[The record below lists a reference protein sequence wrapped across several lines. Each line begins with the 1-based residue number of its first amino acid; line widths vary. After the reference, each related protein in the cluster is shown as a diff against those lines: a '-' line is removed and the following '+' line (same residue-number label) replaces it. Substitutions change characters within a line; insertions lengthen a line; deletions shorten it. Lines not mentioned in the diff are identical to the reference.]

1 MKKRLL
7 SALLALSVLLGS
19 MPVYALEDT
28 TPATPDPATVST
40 TETAADAAAGA
51 VESSVA
57 DSAAEAPAENTET
70 QMTEEVTVDTSDADL
85 PSNDELFALYMQ
97 QLMYPGQVPS
107 TMANWGQ
114 EFFEDGPAKTIYNKI
129 KEFVKGVA
137 QGTDDDSDGIIK
149 TERIQFDLPESECL
163 HFSYS
168 QVGATGPSDTTLG
181 QKVAD
186 AAKQEIDLRR
196 ILDCLLVDCPAD
208 LYWYDKVAG
217 FSYAYPYSRD
227 NEGVTVSSCIVS
239 MSVAGAYSTSAR
251 YEVDASKVQ
260 SAYAAL
266 DKAQEIVNEHQSD
279 STYEK
284 LLAYKNEI
292 CNLTSYND
300 AAAEEPNNTP
310 YGDPWQLIYVFDED
324 PNTTVVCE
332 GYAKA
337 FQYLCDLSGIDCY
350 TVTGTMGGG
359 KGAGAHMWNIV
370 PMDGQNYLV
379 DVTNCDEGT
388 IGNPDKLFMEGTAG
402 TVKDG
407 YTFAIGSSNIT
418 YKYDPTETIGLYP
431 DSILTLASSK
441 YTPPAPKLTITDM
454 PETVTYGDA
463 FTLTAANANGA
474 VTWSATGAAQVDA
487 STGLVTVT
495 GVGDFTITATAGD
508 KSASATGIAVPKALA
523 VRGATA
529 KDKTYDGN
537 ANVVVNDVTLEG
549 IVSGDGVSVDLSAVT
564 GTVSSANAGTY
575 ETISLQNLVLTGDKA
590 GCYTLAATAD
600 NVPTTVTIEK
610 ATPTAP
616 AGPFKATYGQKL
628 GDIELPEGWNWAVPE
643 TVLNQLGDHPCEAQY
658 AATTNYTGA
667 TATLTVT
674 VTAKTVV
681 PTVTVADKVTFT
693 GAAIQPEVTVQVD
706 GVTLT
711 ESTQYTVS
719 YSDNTNAGT
728 ATVTV
733 KAIAG
738 SGYVF
743 EDVVKTFTIE
753 KKAAPAATT
762 QNVTYRY
769 TETGEQQAT
778 VQNTMPSD
786 AGAVTYSEGAAM
798 DEKGIVSSWSVKADG
813 TVVYTLSGNGAA
825 GDTATLPVIVSSQNY
840 EDATINLVITLTDRE
855 VPEVTVQPYT
865 KTYNGQPVDIN
876 AITKNSGS
884 IEGTW
889 SWKDSTT
896 APVNV
901 ADSGT
906 YQLVFTPNDTTN
918 YAPVEVIVSVMITKA
933 ASSVSQKPTV
943 VTGLTYNKQSQELV
957 TAGTATGGTMMYAL
971 SQSGPFEETLPTA
984 TDADTY
990 TVWYM
995 VKGDDNHEYL
1005 QPQELGTVTI
1015 AKADPTP
1022 EIPAGLTATYGDT
1035 LADMQLPQGWTWD
1048 DASTTSVGDAGTR
1061 TFSATYAETD
1071 NYNAYTTKLTVM
1083 VNPKDLSGATAQTS
1097 GTEFTYNGSEQRPT
1111 VTGVTLDNTALS
1123 ANDYTVSE
1131 AKTADAGNYELAV
1144 TGQGNYTGS
1153 FTVPYTIAKK
1163 QVTATVTAQDKVYDG
1178 TTQATVAATVPG
1190 ESLTIT
1196 GLTGTFAR
1204 KDVGENLTVTV
1215 DATGVSWSD
1224 MNNYQVAIPG
1234 STTASITVAPYA
1246 YTDVADQLV
1255 KIGNGLD
1262 TVNAAAT
1269 ASGIPGEQVEGT
1281 LTWYGDSARTQAL
1294 GDSYLFQGS
1303 DGATVTLYWT
1313 FTPDES
1319 ATNYDRTPVN
1329 GSTEFTLT
1337 EKLIPTLQVEPLS
1350 KTYDGK
1356 AVVLDDLQKKA
1367 DVAGGWSFD
1376 EGTPALEDAGI
1387 YTVTLRFAPENT
1399 RDYTEATCSVTV
1411 TVEPRPVT
1419 VSMVLTGSNRIKEG
1433 ETLPQPKLSY
1443 SGVLAGESLT
1453 PSVEP
1458 VFAGMPAASEAGTY
1472 TISWTNGAEMQTAI
1486 EALPAAK
1493 NYAVTVVDTQ
1503 VELVILKE
1511 NVTVQP
1517 EIQVED
1523 GKTYR
1528 LEAAT
1533 GIETNQIPQSLQD
1546 KGYDSA
1552 EKIQKTMYKTAS
1564 EKVEGLSEENTALY
1578 DVNLYY
1584 RTGED
1589 EPWQEATEDNFPK
1602 EGITVTLPYPDG
1614 TNAADFDFVVTHML
1628 TVAGKAGQVETPA
1641 VTKTEKGL
1649 QFTVHSLSP
1658 IAISWKAVSKDTV
1671 TEDTVTEEQTITK
1684 EPISGTVV
1692 PAPSGSSISYYT
1704 CPACGYH
1711 DWTATDEGYRC
1722 DECGYLESVKQ
1733 LSGYGNVKGVY
1744 EPKAGG
1750 ATAAAAEAIPQ
1761 TGDESQ
1767 PVLWAVLMFASALTL
1782 GGLLISRRKRNR

>member
-19 MPVYALEDT
+19 MPVYALEDA

-114 EFFEDGPAKTIYNKI
+114 EENVLNEKEKAVYDTLKRFIQSVAKGENA
-129 KEFVKGVA
+129 EN
-137 QGTDDDSDGIIK
+137 GIIK
-149 TERIQFDLPESECL
+149 TEAIAIPVSGTFTYE
-163 HFSYS
+163 
-168 QVGATGPSDTTLG
+168 QVNATGPDDAELSSKVIAALG
-181 QKVAD
+181 K
-186 AAKQEIDLRR
+186 EIDLGKV
-196 ILDCLLVDCPAD
+196 LDCLLVDCPAE

-217 FSYAYPYSRD
+217 ITYGYSFTLTT
-227 NEGVTVSSCIVS
+227 EKVSVVCTAS

-266 DKAQEIVNEHQSD
+266 DKAQEIVNEYKSD

-300 AAAEEPNNTP
+300 AAAEESNSTP

-388 IGNPDKLFMEGTAG
+388 IGNPDKLFMVGTAG
-402 TVKDG
+402 TVQGG
-407 YTFAIGSSNIT
+407 YTFAISSSDIT
-418 YKYDPTETIGLYP
+418 YKYDPTETIGFYP

-441 YTPPAPKLTITDM
+441 YTPPAPKLTITGL
-454 PETVTYGDA
+454 PKTVTYGDR
-463 FTLTAANANGA
+463 FTLTAANAA
-474 VTWSATGAAQVDA
+474 DPVVWKADGAASVD
-487 STGLVTVT
+487 TDGNVTVT

-508 KSASATGIAVPKALA
+508 KSASATGTAVAKELT
-523 VRGATA
+523 VTGATA
-529 KDKTYDGN
+529 KNKTYDGDS
-537 ANVVVNDVTLEG
+537 NVEVTAVTLEG

-564 GTVSSANAGTY
+564 GTVSSANANTY
-575 ETISLQNLVLTGDKA
+575 KTISLQNLVLTGDKA
-590 GCYTLAATAD
+590 GCYTLAAPAD
-600 NVPTTVTIEK
+600 DVQATVTIEK

-616 AGPFKATYGQKL
+616 EGTFTATYGQKL

-643 TVLNQLGDHPCEAQY
+643 TVLNQLGDHPYEAQY

-738 SGYVF
+738 SGYAF
-743 EDVVKTFTIE
+743 EDVVKTFIIE
-753 KKAAPAATT
+753 KAAAPAATT
-762 QNVTYRY
+762 QNVAYRY

-778 VQNTMPSD
+778 VQNPMPAD
-786 AGAVTYSEGAAM
+786 AGTVTYSKGAVA
-798 DEKGIVSSWSVKADG
+798 DAKGIVSSWSVQADG

-876 AITKNSGS
+876 AITKNPGS

-901 ADSGT
+901 VDSGT
-906 YQLVFTPNDTTN
+906 YQLVFTPKDTTN
-918 YAPVEVIVSVMITKA
+918 YAPVEVSVSVTINPA
-933 ASSVSQKPTV
+933 PSSVSQKPTV
-943 VTGLTYNKQSQELV
+943 VTGLTYNKQPQELV

-1015 AKADPTP
+1015 AKAVP
-1022 EIPAGLTATYGDT
+1022 EVPDT
-1035 LADMQLPQGWTWD
+1035 LITTYSPGAILSSVNLPDGWEW
-1048 DASTTSVGDAGTR
+1048 
-1061 TFSATYAETD
+1061 
-1071 NYNAYTTKLTVM
+1071 
-1083 VNPKDLSGATAQTS
+1083 VNPNELLGDWGRR
-1097 GTEFTYNGSEQRPT
+1097 EFMAKHPGDGNYESREVAVKVYIEFANCSLGDVRVDQSALEYNGTWQHL
-1111 VTGVTLDNTALS
+1111 TGIQLLFEGHTLQQGI
-1123 ANDYTVSE
+1123 DYTVEDPGGTKAGSYL
-1131 AKTADAGNYELAV
+1131 ATLRGKGNYRG
-1144 TGQGNYTGS
+1144 TIIYTYYILPKP
-1153 FTVPYTIAKK
+1153 VMA
-1163 QVTATVTAQDKVYDG
+1163 QVVAEDKVYDG
-1178 TTQATVAATVPG
+1178 TTDAVVTATVETGV
-1190 ESLTIT
+1190 ERETLTIT
-1196 GLTGTFAR
+1196 GLKGTFAQT
-1204 KDVGENLTVTV
+1204 DAGENLTVVV
-1215 DATGVSWSD
+1215 DSSKASWGNNNYEVTFPGTATG
-1224 MNNYQVAIPG
+1224 
-1234 STTASITVAPYA
+1234 SIHPAD
-1246 YTDVADQLV
+1246 YTYSGVADQTV

-1262 TVNAAAT
+1262 TVNLVAT
-1269 ASGIPGEQVEGT
+1269 AAGVPGETVQGAV
-1281 LTWYGDSARTQAL
+1281 TWYQDAAHTQPLTADYRFS
-1294 GDSYLFQGS
+1294 GQEGNV
-1303 DGATVTLYWT
+1303 VTLYWA
-1313 FTPDES
+1313 FTPDPSE
-1319 ATNYDRTPVN
+1319 TNYSQEVQY
-1329 GSTEFTLT
+1329 GSTNFTLT
-1337 EKLIPTLQVEPLS
+1337 PKATPKVSAQGLT

-1356 AVVLDDLQKKA
+1356 AVTLEDLKKSA
-1367 DVAGGWSFD
+1367 DVAGSWALDAS
-1376 EGTPALEDAGI
+1376 TPELKNAGD
-1387 YTVTLRFAPENT
+1387 YKVTLHFTPDNT
-1399 RDYTEATCSVTV
+1399 REYETASITV
-1411 TVEPRPVT
+1411 TVKVERRELT
-1419 VSMVLTGSNRIKEG
+1419 VEVELSSDRI
-1433 ETLPQPKLSY
+1433 TTQ
-1443 SGVLAGESLT
+1443 
-1453 PSVEP
+1453 
-1458 VFAGMPAASEAGTY
+1458 
-1472 TISWTNGAEMQTAI
+1472 
-1486 EALPAAK
+1486 EALPTASLVWGETVKGEEQLIPDTAPTFDGWPEDPMTAG
-1493 NYAVTVVDTQ
+1493 NYSIRWTNREEMMQALQANPLAVNYRLQIQETAPLTVTET
-1503 VELVILKE
+1503 ELLPGSDE
-1511 NVTVQP
+1511 S
-1517 EIQVED
+1517 
-1523 GKTYR
+1523 YR
-1528 LEAAT
+1528 LEA
-1533 GIETNQIPQSLQD
+1533 Q
-1546 KGYDSA
+1546 
-1552 EKIQKTMYKTAS
+1552 
-1564 EKVEGLSEENTALY
+1564 EGLPVVPEAVQQAGFPTEEAVLDQMFQYAAQQLTGATLENTVLHDVRLY
-1578 DVNLYY
+1578 CSQDGGK
-1584 RTGED
+1584 T
-1589 EPWQEATEDNFPK
+1589 WQEATEENFPK

-1658 IAISWKAVSKDTV
+1658 IAISWKAVPKATV

-1744 EPKAGG
+1744 EPRLAAPPPRLPKPSPRP
-1750 ATAAAAEAIPQ
+1750 ATR
-1761 TGDESQ
+1761 
-1767 PVLWAVLMFASALTL
+1767 ASRFC
-1782 GGLLISRRKRNR
+1782 GRC

>member
-51 VESSVA
+51 VENSVA

-114 EFFEDGPAKTIYNKI
+114 EENVLNEKERAVYDTLKSFIQSVAKGANA
-129 KEFVKGVA
+129 EN
-137 QGTDDDSDGIIK
+137 GIIK
-149 TERIQFDLPESECL
+149 TEAIAIPVSDTFTYE
-163 HFSYS
+163 
-168 QVGATGPSDTTLG
+168 QVNATGPDDAELSSKVIAALG
-181 QKVAD
+181 K
-186 AAKQEIDLRR
+186 EIDLGKV
-196 ILDCLLVDCPAD
+196 LDCLLVDCPAE

-217 FSYAYPYSRD
+217 ITYGYSFTITT
-227 NEGVTVSSCIVS
+227 EEVSVSCTAS
-239 MSVAGAYSTSAR
+239 MSVAGAYSTGKR
-251 YEVDASKVQ
+251 YEVNATKVQ
-260 SAYAAL
+260 SAYNAL
-266 DKAQEIVNEHQSD
+266 DKAQEIVNDHQSD

-337 FQYLCDLSGIDCY
+337 FQYLCDLSRIDCY

-379 DVTNCDEGT
+379 DVTNCDQGT
-388 IGNPDKLFMEGTAG
+388 IGNPDKLFMAGTAG
-402 TVKDG
+402 TVQDG
-407 YTFAIGSSNIT
+407 YTFAISSSDIT
-418 YKYDPTETIGLYP
+418 YKYDPTETIGFYP

-441 YTPPAPKLTITDM
+441 YTPPAPELTVTGM
-454 PETVTYGDA
+454 PETVTYGDTFA
-463 FTLTAANANGA
+463 LTAENANGT

-508 KSASATGIAVPKALA
+508 QQDAVSGQAMPRVLTVGA
-523 VRGATA
+523 VYVN
-529 KDKTYDGN
+529 DKIYDGT
-537 ANVVVNDVTLEG
+537 ANVGVTSITLEG
-549 IVSGDGVSVDLSAVT
+549 IVSGDAVSVDLSKVT
-564 GTVSSANAGTY
+564 GTVSSANANTY
-575 ETISLQNLVLTGDKA
+575 KTISLQNLVLTGDKA

-643 TVLNQLGDHPCEAQY
+643 TVLNQLGDQPYEAQY
-658 AATTNYTGA
+658 SETTNYTGD

-738 SGYVF
+738 SGYAF

-753 KKAAPAATT
+753 KAAAPAATT
-762 QNVTYRY
+762 QNVAYRY

-778 VQNTMPSD
+778 VQNPMPAD
-786 AGAVTYSEGAAM
+786 AGTVTYSKGAVA
-798 DEKGIVSSWSVKADG
+798 DAKGIVSRWSVQADG

-901 ADSGT
+901 VDSGT
-906 YQLVFTPNDTTN
+906 YQLVFTPKDTTN
-918 YAPVEVIVSVMITKA
+918 YAPVEVSVSVTINPA
-933 ASSVSQKPTV
+933 PSSVSQDPAV
-943 VTGLTYNKQSQELV
+943 VTGLTYTGQPQPLV

-1015 AKADPTP
+1015 AKANPTP

-1123 ANDYTVSE
+1123 ANDYTVSG

-1196 GLTGTFAR
+1196 GLKGTFAQT
-1204 KDVGENLTVTV
+1204 DAGENLTVVV
-1215 DATGVSWSD
+1215 DSSKASWGNNNYEVTFPGTATG
-1224 MNNYQVAIPG
+1224 
-1234 STTASITVAPYA
+1234 SIHPAD
-1246 YTDVADQLV
+1246 YTYSGVADQTV

-1262 TVNAAAT
+1262 TVNLVAT
-1269 ASGIPGEQVEGT
+1269 AAGVPGETVQGAV
-1281 LTWYGDSARTQAL
+1281 TWYQDAAHTQPLTADYRFS
-1294 GDSYLFQGS
+1294 GQEGNV
-1303 DGATVTLYWT
+1303 VTLYWA
-1313 FTPDES
+1313 FTPDPSE
-1319 ATNYDRTPVN
+1319 TNYSQEVQY
-1329 GSTEFTLT
+1329 GSTNFTLT
-1337 EKLIPTLQVEPLS
+1337 PKATPKVSAQGLT

-1356 AVVLDDLQKKA
+1356 AVTLEDLKKSA
-1367 DVAGGWSFD
+1367 DVAGSWALDAS
-1376 EGTPALEDAGI
+1376 TPELKNAGD
-1387 YTVTLRFAPENT
+1387 YKVTLHFTPDNT
-1399 RDYTEATCSVTV
+1399 REYETASITV
-1411 TVEPRPVT
+1411 TVKVERRELT
-1419 VSMVLTGSNRIKEG
+1419 VEVELSSDRITTQEALPTASLVWG
-1433 ETLPQPKLSY
+1433 ETLEGEEQLIPDTAPTFDGWPADPMTAGNY
-1443 SGVLAGESLT
+1443 S
-1453 PSVEP
+1453 
-1458 VFAGMPAASEAGTY
+1458 
-1472 TISWTNGAEMQTAI
+1472 IRWTNREEMMQALQANPLAVNYRLQIQETAPLTVT
-1486 EALPAAK
+1486 ETELLPGS
-1493 NYAVTVVDTQ
+1493 D
-1503 VELVILKE
+1503 ES
-1511 NVTVQP
+1511 
-1517 EIQVED
+1517 
-1523 GKTYR
+1523 YR
-1528 LEAAT
+1528 LEA
-1533 GIETNQIPQSLQD
+1533 Q
-1546 KGYDSA
+1546 
-1552 EKIQKTMYKTAS
+1552 
-1564 EKVEGLSEENTALY
+1564 EGLSEIPEAVEQAGFPTEEAVLDQMFQYAAQQLTGATLENTVLH
-1578 DVNLYY
+1578 DVRLYY
-1584 RTGED
+1584 SQDGGKT
-1589 EPWQEATEDNFPK
+1589 WQEATEDNFP
-1602 EGITVTLPYPDG
+1602 EQGITVTLPYPDG

-1704 CPACGYH
+1704 CPACGHH

-1782 GGLLISRRKRNR
+1782 GGLLVSRRKRNR

>member
-40 TETAADAAAGA
+40 TETAANAAASA
-51 VESSVA
+51 AESSAA

-114 EFFEDGPAKTIYNKI
+114 EENVLNEKEKAVYDTLKRFIQSVAKGENA
-129 KEFVKGVA
+129 EN
-137 QGTDDDSDGIIK
+137 GIIK
-149 TERIQFDLPESECL
+149 TEAIAIPVSGTFTYE
-163 HFSYS
+163 
-168 QVGATGPSDTTLG
+168 QVNATGPDDAELSSKVIAALG
-181 QKVAD
+181 K
-186 AAKQEIDLRR
+186 EIDLGKV
-196 ILDCLLVDCPAD
+196 LDCLLVDCPAE

-217 FSYAYPYSRD
+217 ITYGYSFTLTT
-227 NEGVTVSSCIVS
+227 EKVSVVCTAS
-239 MSVAGAYSTSAR
+239 MSVAGAYSTGAR

-266 DKAQEIVNEHQSD
+266 DKAQEIVNEYQSD

-300 AAAEEPNNTP
+300 AAAGESNNTP

-388 IGNPDKLFMEGTAG
+388 IGNPDKLFMVGTAG
-402 TVKDG
+402 TVKGG
-407 YTFAIGSSNIT
+407 YTFAISSSDIT
-418 YKYDPTETIGLYP
+418 YKYDPTETIGFYP

-441 YTPPAPKLTITDM
+441 YTPPAPKLTITGL
-454 PETVTYGDA
+454 PKTVTYGDR
-463 FTLTAANANGA
+463 FTLTAANAA
-474 VTWSATGAAQVDA
+474 DPVVWKADGAASVD
-487 STGLVTVT
+487 TDGNVTVT
-495 GVGDFTITATAGD
+495 DVGDFTITATAGD
-508 KSASATGIAVPKALA
+508 KSASATGTAVAKELD
-523 VRGATA
+523 VSGATA
-529 KDKTYDGN
+529 KDKTYDGDS
-537 ANVVVNDVTLEG
+537 NVEVTAVTLEG

-778 VQNTMPSD
+778 VQNPMPSD
-786 AGAVTYSEGAAM
+786 AGAVTYSEGAAV
-798 DEKGIVSSWSVKADG
+798 DEKGIVSSWSVQADG

-918 YAPVEVIVSVMITKA
+918 YAPVEVSVSVMITKA

-943 VTGLTYNKQSQELV
+943 VTGLTYNKQPQELV

-1123 ANDYTVSE
+1123 ANDYTVSG

-1204 KDVGENLTVTV
+1204 KDVGENLTVMV

-1262 TVNAAAT
+1262 TVNAST
-1269 ASGIPGEQVEGT
+1269 IASGIPGEQVEGT
-1281 LTWYGDSARTQAL
+1281 LTWYEDSARSQAL

-1319 ATNYDRTPVN
+1319 ATNYDRTPAN

-1367 DVAGGWSFD
+1367 DVAGSWSFD

-1387 YTVTLRFAPENT
+1387 YTVTLRFAPEDT
-1399 RDYTEATCSVTV
+1399 KDYTEATCSVTV

-1433 ETLPQPKLSY
+1433 ETLPQPELTY
-1443 SGVLAGESLT
+1443 SGVLEGDSLT

-1458 VFAGMPAASEAGTY
+1458 MFTGMPAASEAGTY
-1472 TISWTNGAEMQTAI
+1472 TVSWTNGAEMQTAI

-1589 EPWQEATEDNFPK
+1589 ETWQEATEDNFP
-1602 EGITVTLPYPDG
+1602 EQGITVTLPYPDG
-1614 TNAADFDFVVTHML
+1614 TNVADFDFVVTHML

-1658 IAISWKAVSKDTV
+1658 IAISWKAVPKATV

-1704 CPACGYH
+1704 CPACGHH

-1782 GGLLISRRKRNR
+1782 GGLLVSRRKRNR

>member
-19 MPVYALEDT
+19 MPVYALEDA

-40 TETAADAAAGA
+40 TETAANGAASAA
-51 VESSVA
+51 ESSAA

-114 EFFEDGPAKTIYNKI
+114 EENVLNENELALYNEI
-129 KEFVKGVA
+129 KSFVQQVA
-137 QGTDDDSDGIIK
+137 QGDVSSTKEVQLPFERTWTGEELGITSWDGTTIK
-149 TERIQFDLPESECL
+149 EAVAKKLNIN
-163 HFSYS
+163 FSR
-168 QVGATGPSDTTLG
+168 V
-181 QKVAD
+181 V
-186 AAKQEIDLRR
+186 
-196 ILDCLLVDCPAD
+196 DCLLVDCPAD
-208 LYWYDKVAG
+208 LYWFDKTTGISAG
-217 FSYAYPYSRD
+217 YSMSTK
-227 NEGVTVSSCIVS
+227 NNTVSISVYVIS
-239 MSVAGAYSTSAR
+239 MPVAKGYQVDGGDAYS
-251 YEVDASKVQ
+251 VDTTKTGATKTVL
-260 SAYAAL
+260 AN
-266 DKAQEIVNEHQSD
+266 AQEIVSRYASD

-300 AAAEEPNNTP
+300 AAAEESSNTP

-350 TVTGTMGGG
+350 TVTGTMDGG

-407 YTFAIGSSNIT
+407 YTFAIGSSNIA
-418 YKYDPTETIGLYP
+418 YVYDKDTIQLYGE
-431 DSILTLASSK
+431 DILTLASSK

-508 KSASATGIAVPKALA
+508 KSASATGTAVAKELT
-523 VRGATA
+523 VTGATA
-529 KDKTYDGN
+529 KDKTYDGDS
-537 ANVVVNDVTLEG
+537 NVEVTAVTLEG

-600 NVPTTVTIEK
+600 DVQATVTIEK

-616 AGPFKATYGQKL
+616 EGTFTATYGQKL

-643 TVLNQLGDHPCEAQY
+643 TVLNQLGDHPYEAQY

-778 VQNTMPSD
+778 VRNPMPSD

-798 DEKGIVSSWSVKADG
+798 DEKGIVSSWSVQADG

-918 YAPVEVIVSVMITKA
+918 YAPVEVSVSVMITKA

-943 VTGLTYNKQSQELV
+943 VTGLTYNKQPQELV
-957 TAGTATGGTMMYAL
+957 TAGTAMGGTMMYAL

-1123 ANDYTVSE
+1123 ANDYTVSG

-1262 TVNAAAT
+1262 TVNAST
-1269 ASGIPGEQVEGT
+1269 IASGIPGEQVEGT
-1281 LTWYGDSARTQAL
+1281 LTWYEDSARSQAL

-1319 ATNYDRTPVN
+1319 ATNYDRTPAN

-1367 DVAGGWSFD
+1367 DVAGSWSFD

-1387 YTVTLRFAPENT
+1387 YTVTLRFAPEDT
-1399 RDYTEATCSVTV
+1399 KDYTEATCSVTV

-1433 ETLPQPKLSY
+1433 ETLPQPELTY
-1443 SGVLAGESLT
+1443 SGVLEGDSLT

-1458 VFAGMPAASEAGTY
+1458 MFTGMPAASEAGTY
-1472 TISWTNGAEMQTAI
+1472 TVSWTNGAEMQTAI

-1493 NYAVTVVDTQ
+1493 NYAVAVVDTQ

-1589 EPWQEATEDNFPK
+1589 ETWQEATEENFPE

-1658 IAISWKAVSKDTV
+1658 IAISWKAVPKATA

>member
-19 MPVYALEDT
+19 MPVYALEDA

-85 PSNDELFALYMQ
+85 PSNDELFALYMR

-114 EFFEDGPAKTIYNKI
+114 EENVLNEKEKAVYDTLKRFIQSVAKGENA
-129 KEFVKGVA
+129 EN
-137 QGTDDDSDGIIK
+137 GIIK
-149 TERIQFDLPESECL
+149 TEAIAIPVSGTFTYE
-163 HFSYS
+163 
-168 QVGATGPSDTTLG
+168 QVNATGPDDVELSSKVIAALG
-181 QKVAD
+181 K
-186 AAKQEIDLRR
+186 EIDLGKV
-196 ILDCLLVDCPAD
+196 LDCLLVDCPAE

-217 FSYAYPYSRD
+217 ITYGYSFTLTT
-227 NEGVTVSSCIVS
+227 EKVSVVCTAS
-239 MSVAGAYSTSAR
+239 MSVAGAYSTGKR

-300 AAAEEPNNTP
+300 DAAEESNNTP

-337 FQYLCDLSGIDCY
+337 FQYLCDLSRIDCY

-388 IGNPDKLFMEGTAG
+388 IGNPDKLFMAGTAG
-402 TVKDG
+402 TVQGG
-407 YTFAIGSSNIT
+407 YTFAISSSDIT
-418 YKYDPTETIGLYP
+418 YKYDPTETIGFYP

-441 YTPPAPKLTITDM
+441 YTPPAPKLTITGL
-454 PETVTYGDA
+454 PKTVTYGDR
-463 FTLTAANANGA
+463 FTLTAANAA
-474 VTWSATGAAQVDA
+474 DPVVWKADGAASVD
-487 STGLVTVT
+487 TDGNVTVT
-495 GVGDFTITATAGD
+495 DVGDFTITATAGD
-508 KSASATGIAVPKALA
+508 KSASATGTAVAKELD
-523 VRGATA
+523 VSGATA
-529 KDKTYDGN
+529 KDKTYDSDS
-537 ANVVVNDVTLEG
+537 NVEVTAVTLEG

-616 AGPFKATYGQKL
+616 EGTFTATYGQKL

-643 TVLNQLGDHPCEAQY
+643 TVLNQLGDHPYEAQY

-778 VQNTMPSD
+778 VQNPMPSD

-798 DEKGIVSSWSVKADG
+798 DEKGIVSSWSVQADG
-813 TVVYTLSGNGAA
+813 TVVYTLSGKGAA

-918 YAPVEVIVSVMITKA
+918 YAPVEVSVSVMITKA

-943 VTGLTYNKQSQELV
+943 VTGLTYNKQPQELV

-1123 ANDYTVSE
+1123 ANDYTVSG

-1367 DVAGGWSFD
+1367 DVAGSWSFD

-1433 ETLPQPKLSY
+1433 ETLPQPELTY
-1443 SGVLAGESLT
+1443 SGVLEGDSLT

-1458 VFAGMPAASEAGTY
+1458 MFTGMPAASEAGTY
-1472 TISWTNGAEMQTAI
+1472 TVSWTNGAEMQTAI

-1493 NYAVTVVDTQ
+1493 NYAVAVVDTQ

-1589 EPWQEATEDNFPK
+1589 ETWQEATEENFPE

-1704 CPACGYH
+1704 CPACGHH

-1782 GGLLISRRKRNR
+1782 GGLLVSRRKRNR

>member
-40 TETAADAAAGA
+40 TETAANAAASA
-51 VESSVA
+51 AESSVA

-114 EFFEDGPAKTIYNKI
+114 EENVLNEKEKAVYDTLKRFIQSVAKGENA
-129 KEFVKGVA
+129 EN
-137 QGTDDDSDGIIK
+137 GIIK
-149 TERIQFDLPESECL
+149 TEAIAIPVSGTFTYE
-163 HFSYS
+163 
-168 QVGATGPSDTTLG
+168 QVNATGPDDAELSSKVIAALG
-181 QKVAD
+181 K
-186 AAKQEIDLRR
+186 EIDLGKV
-196 ILDCLLVDCPAD
+196 LDCLLVDCPAE

-217 FSYAYPYSRD
+217 ITYGYSFTITT
-227 NEGVTVSSCIVS
+227 EEVSVSCTAS
-239 MSVAGAYSTSAR
+239 MSVAGAYSTGKR
-251 YEVDASKVQ
+251 YEVNATKVQ
-260 SAYAAL
+260 SAYNAL
-266 DKAQEIVNEHQSD
+266 DKAQEIVNDHQSD

-284 LLAYKNEI
+284 LLAYKDAI
-292 CNLTSYND
+292 CDLTSYNYD
-300 AAAEEPNNTP
+300 AAQESNNTP
-310 YGDPWQLIYVFDED
+310 YGDPWQLIYVFDEN
-324 PNTTVVCE
+324 PSTTVVCE

-359 KGAGAHMWNIV
+359 TGAGAHMWNIV
-370 PMDGQNYLV
+370 PMDGRNYLV

-388 IGNPDKLFMEGTAG
+388 IGNPDKLFMAGTAG

-407 YTFAIGSSNIT
+407 YTFAIGSSNIA
-418 YKYDPTETIGLYP
+418 YVYDKDTIQLYGE
-431 DSILTLASSK
+431 DILTLASSK
-441 YTPPAPKLTITDM
+441 YTPPAPELTITDM
-454 PETVTYGDA
+454 PKTITYGDT
-463 FTLTAANANGA
+463 FTLTAENANGA
-474 VTWSATGAAQVDA
+474 VIWSATGAAQVDA

-508 KSASATGIAVPKALA
+508 QQDAVSGQAMPRVLTVGA
-523 VRGATA
+523 VYVN
-529 KDKTYDGN
+529 DKIYDGT
-537 ANVVVNDVTLEG
+537 ANVGVTSITLEG
-549 IVSGDGVSVDLSAVT
+549 IVSGDAVSVDLSAVT

-575 ETISLQNLVLTGDKA
+575 EAISLQNLVLTGEKA
-590 GCYTLAATAD
+590 NCYTLATTAD

-610 ATPTAP
+610 ATPAQP
-616 AGPFKATYGQKL
+616 AGPFTATYGQKL
-628 GDIELPEGWNWAVPE
+628 GDIALPEGWNWAVPE
-643 TVLNQLGDHPCEAQY
+643 TVLNQLGDQPYEAQY
-658 AATTNYTGA
+658 SETTNYTGD

-778 VQNTMPSD
+778 VQNPMPSD

-798 DEKGIVSSWSVKADG
+798 DEKGIVSSWSVQADG

-918 YAPVEVIVSVMITKA
+918 YAPVEVRVSVMITKA
-933 ASSVSQKPTV
+933 ASSVSQDPTV
-943 VTGLTYNKQSQELV
+943 VTGLTYNKQPQELV

-1123 ANDYTVSE
+1123 ANDYTVSG

-1367 DVAGGWSFD
+1367 DVAGSWSFD

-1387 YTVTLRFAPENT
+1387 YTVTLRFAPEDT
-1399 RDYTEATCSVTV
+1399 KDYTEATCSMTV

-1589 EPWQEATEDNFPK
+1589 EPWQEATEDNFPE

-1658 IAISWKAVSKDTV
+1658 IAISWKAVPKATV

-1782 GGLLISRRKRNR
+1782 GGLLVSRRKRNR